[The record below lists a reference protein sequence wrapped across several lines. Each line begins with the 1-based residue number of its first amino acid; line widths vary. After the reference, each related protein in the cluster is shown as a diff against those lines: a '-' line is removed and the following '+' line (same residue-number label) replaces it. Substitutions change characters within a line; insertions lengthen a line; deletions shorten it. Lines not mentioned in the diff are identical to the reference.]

1 MLHNERELALQV
13 EAKLLFTQTLQKE
26 IIVDC
31 QVDPVQPWG
40 SLKVKEE
47 RGMRNGLVSKGAC

>member
-1 MLHNERELALQV
+1 MMLHNERELALQV

-40 SLKVKEE
+40 SLKV
-47 RGMRNGLVSKGAC
+47 